1 MSVLARILGLGSIH
15 TNPTLRRYNDV
26 LAQAFY
32 HHGRLCA
39 SNQATVMVL
48 VIVFVGMISYPG
60 IITSYNSSS
69 YAQQTHTASLL
80 SGYGLQQEPIL
91 NDFWKDLVVGPTWTQ
106 DPDVFARNLPSTRP
120 QHYIAPVIINAS
132 DIIMRSQDM
141 DQERVGSSTIRDSQ
155 NPMHWSEA
163 DFLVYA
169 THIQQRIESIVVEYI
184 PEDHDQSNN
193 NRDDRKAEQL
203 REPHKP
209 HRLLTLKD
217 ICVLQVAES
226 RKDGGIR
233 IRTPE
238 QGHTTSSDPTIGSAD
253 INETGGHQ
261 GTDASKRCLVH
272 SPLVLWNYD
281 PDRIRTDPDLHST
294 VRQHQSNGSSAFLF
308 GGLSYDRGEAKEHRL
323 ASVAITFFLQGD
335 MDKVSTKGPIL
346 DGHDQ
351 HSSKPGK
358 DGRAADDYVDT
369 HRAWQLIFNKLMSDL
384 KEERRSNDS
393 GLSSGGW
400 HSAVTFADIAPLD
413 HKNQDENQPL
423 NTTSDQPR
431 SNATAAQDD
440 VFPLIKIQLAKGG
453 PPSGSVRLVPEAHAH
468 PSSNISAE
476 YWLLAMAYF
485 VMFLYIS
492 LSVGRVDLVK
502 SKYGLGFAAVTTVF
516 VSLLMSIGLCSVFGV
531 TLTLMP
537 WEILPFMIIVVGVE
551 NIDILVHAVVETS
564 IDLPVKERVGRGLAS
579 VGVSITM
586 TLVAELCLLVIGAMT
601 TIPAVQ
607 EFCTFAIAAV
617 IMDYLLQ
624 MTFFITVIS
633 IDIRRLELSDLSTR
647 TAGPYP
653 RYPFVPRHAP
663 TIKSAPLSSE
673 PEPSRFGIFHSSNGT
688 LQHSDPRL
696 RHQRSDSMDSR
707 HSDGDADLDRKQL
720 QTNRQGRIFTSFL
733 IIGVMAYLGYIYG
746 TTNQSLV
753 KDQNPVAVSF
763 WRILS
768 PTASSEFWST
778 VDPQGNGGF
787 LVIEVPVIVS
797 LLQPT
802 NGTCHDTKERVE
814 HEECDV
820 VDQNGLVSTPSGAP
834 QEHVRST
841 NPDGQLD
848 PRRPF
853 KLLRDAVIFICL
865 FAFWLVRVFV
875 VPSIILAAAILLLLS
890 YLLSPQRKLLVDLQW
905 RFPFIVLPGDYQSK
919 RKMMME
925 ELLAQEAR
933 ELGHEPGLC
942 TPLPGSVDT
951 LHLWGHETD
960 IDQMDVCPNRSFVLT
975 SSMDGSILLWD
986 GTGHHESQT
995 PLARL
1000 VQAARR
1006 PKHRDTY
1013 DMAAAGNSRLKG
1025 RAVKCLKLDPSGTFA
1040 VAGDTEGGAHVW
1052 RVDGIM
1058 SQREHRTEG
1067 VLMLGSLHNLLRDS
1081 DTAVDA
1087 SKDGQIWEWNPLS
1100 GEGRCIIE
1108 TKHRGG
1114 IAELDMIELHE
1125 VTRENLGLS
1134 QMTYLIAAGRDGGI
1148 QCWYTSHTNPGPQG
1162 IWTMLWGHSG
1172 IGAGASVSVLSLDAD
1187 VPMVVSGYSNG
1198 AIKVWDLEH
1207 GNLVWTLSRGSL
1219 SAGGPLSDYVANG
1232 HSDRKY
1238 SQSSFDNHQPSHKG
1252 PVTKLCFHALELED
1266 GLTGE
1271 PAPRVW
1277 LVVSSGM
1284 DETVMVWMV
1293 EWEGLLGLSGPSNR
1307 AAPSE
1312 PEPALRQTS
1321 VSPDMSGVFGGASN
1335 PAASTQGYHDH
1346 EGKQGSAN
1354 ERMNGHRGSSLGVPT
1369 GFSGT
1374 LSSSLPAPRLVGF
1387 MKQRGGKSMT
1397 VSNSCLYGVR
1407 RTESSVAPSP
1417 SLVSSSKQSHT
1428 SVLDSPGPSSNIIRS
1443 RRKSDGHVLTPMAA
1457 THEHTS
1463 VSNGQSKR
1471 SWELW
1476 EADLYQCIFKDP
1488 GMWGLDLAVRSIDLQ
1503 SQAHPHGCAHQP
1515 RASGLDARYSV
1526 ESDTITITSNGSG
1539 MATRVALNRDISS
1552 ANVQSEG
1559 YARECGVGMPRPK
1572 LHNRPDSFSSE
1583 WSRGFTTGLVTTTVH
1598 SQGQGP
1604 SSQVYSH
1611 PQSTREDMQTS
1622 LLPFVETKLVH
1633 AIVRHTDTQK
1643 PQSVDELLEHE
1654 KGSGLK
1660 DIVVGFGNFIKV
1672 VRLLDEDE
1680 DVDMDPDPTWDD
1692 HEDLSRRRRR

>member
-15 TNPTLRRYNDV
+15 TNPALRKYNDV

-80 SGYGLQQEPIL
+80 SGHGLQQEPIH

-106 DPDVFARNLPSTRP
+106 DPDVFARILPSTRP
-120 QHYIAPVIINAS
+120 QHYIVPLIINAS
-132 DIIMRSQDM
+132 DVVMRSQNM
-141 DQERVGSSTIRDSQ
+141 DQEHVGSSTTGDSL

-163 DFLVYA
+163 DLLVYA
-169 THIQQRIESIVVEYI
+169 THIQQRIESITVEYI

-193 NRDDRKAEQL
+193 NRVNRNTEQS

-217 ICVLQVAES
+217 ICVQQTTES
-226 RKDGGIR
+226 RKDDIT
-233 IRTPE
+233 RTQKPG
-238 QGHTTSSDPTIGSAD
+238 QDHNTVKDAIINSAD
-253 INETGGHQ
+253 INETGEHQ
-261 GTDASKRCLVH
+261 GKDTGKKCLVH

-281 PDRIRTDPDLHST
+281 PARIRTDPDLHST
-294 VRQHQSNGSSAFLF
+294 IQQHQSNGSSAFLF

-323 ASVAITFFLQGD
+323 TSVAIAFFLQGD
-335 MDKVSTKGPIL
+335 MDKASIKGSIL
-346 DGHDQ
+346 NGHDQ
-351 HSSKPGK
+351 HSPKPHK
-358 DGRAADDYVDT
+358 DETAANDYVDAQ
-369 HRAWQLIFNKLMSDL
+369 RAWQLIFNKLISEL
-384 KEERRSNDS
+384 KEERRSND
-393 GLSSGGW
+393 GGILNQGW
-400 HSAVTFADIAPLD
+400 HGAVTFTDIASLD

-423 NTTSDQPR
+423 NTTPDQPR
-431 SNATAAQDD
+431 LKTADAQDGAL
-440 VFPLIKIQLAKGG
+440 PLIKIQLTKGG
-453 PPSGSVRLVPEAHAH
+453 SRSGSIRLVPEAHAH

-502 SKYGLGFAAVTTVF
+502 SK
-516 VSLLMSIGLCSVFGV
+516 
-531 TLTLMP
+531 
-537 WEILPFMIIVVGVE
+537 EILPFMIIVVGVE

-663 TIKSAPLSSE
+663 TIKSTPLPSE
-673 PEPSRFGIFHSSNGT
+673 MEPSRFSIFQSSNGV
-688 LQHSDPRL
+688 LQHPDPRL
-696 RHQRSDSMDSR
+696 RHQRSNSMDSR
-707 HSDGDADLDRKQL
+707 HSDGDADSDRKQL

-746 TTNQSLV
+746 TTNQPLV
-753 KDQNPVAVSF
+753 KDQNPVTVSF

-768 PTASSEFWST
+768 PTASSKFWSA
-778 VDPQGNGGF
+778 VDPQDSGGF
-787 LVIEVPVIVS
+787 LAIEVPVIVS

-814 HEECDV
+814 YEECDIM
-820 VDQNGLVSTPSGAP
+820 DQDRLVSTQNGVA

-841 NPDGQLD
+841 TPVGQLD

-865 FAFWLVRVFV
+865 FALWLVRVFV
-875 VPSIILAAAILLLLS
+875 IPSIILAAAILLLLS

-986 GTGHHESQT
+986 GAGDHGSQT
-995 PLARL
+995 PLAKL
-1000 VQAARR
+1000 VQTVQR
-1006 PKHRDTY
+1006 PKHRATY
-1013 DMAAAGNSRLKG
+1013 DMATAGNSRLKG

-1058 SQREHRTEG
+1058 HRREYRTEG
-1067 VLMLGSLHNLLRDS
+1067 VSMLGSLHDLLRDS
-1081 DTAVDA
+1081 DTAADT
-1087 SKDGQIWEWNPLS
+1087 SKLRIGSVCFWESNLKQGVPRMDGDNILLMIGYRDGQIWEWSPLT

-1114 IAELDMIELHE
+1114 IAELAMIELHE
-1125 VTRENLGLS
+1125 ATRESLGLS

-1148 QCWYTSHTNPGPQG
+1148 QCWCTSHTKPGSRG
-1162 IWTMLWGHSG
+1162 MWTMLWGHSG

-1187 VPMVVSGYSNG
+1187 VPMVASGYSNG

-1207 GNLVWTLSRGSL
+1207 GNLVWTLSRGSF
-1219 SAGGPLSDYVANG
+1219 SAGGPPSDYIPNG
-1232 HSDRKY
+1232 HSDRKHL
-1238 SQSSFDNHQPSHKG
+1238 QGSFDNHQPSHKG

-1293 EWEGLLGLSGPSNR
+1293 EWEGLLGLSESSNR
-1307 AAPSE
+1307 ATLSG
-1312 PEPALRQTS
+1312 PEPALKQSS
-1321 VSPDMSGVFGGASN
+1321 VSSNMPEVFGGASN
-1335 PAASTQGYHDH
+1335 PAVSTQGHHDH
-1346 EGKQGSAN
+1346 ERKQESAN
-1354 ERMNGHRGSSLGVPT
+1354 ERMNGNSGSSLGVST

-1407 RTESSVAPSP
+1407 RTESSVAPS
-1417 SLVSSSKQSHT
+1417 SGLVGSSKQSHT
-1428 SVLDSPGPSSNIIRS
+1428 SVLDSPGLNSNIIRS
-1443 RRKSDGHVLTPMAA
+1443 RRKSDGQVLTPMAA

-1463 VSNGQSKR
+1463 ISNGQSKR
-1471 SWELW
+1471 GWELW

-1503 SQAHPHGCAHQP
+1503 SQVHPHGRAQQP
-1515 RASGLDARYSV
+1515 RASGLDTRYSV
-1526 ESDTITITSNGSG
+1526 KPDTITITSNGSG
-1539 MATRVALNRDISS
+1539 MAARVALNRDTSS
-1552 ANVQSEG
+1552 VNAQNEG

-1572 LHNRPDSFSSE
+1572 LHSRPGSFSSE
-1583 WSRGFTTGLVTTTVH
+1583 WSRGFATGLVTTTVH

-1604 SSQVYSH
+1604 APQVYNH
-1611 PQSTREDMQTS
+1611 PQSTWEDMQTS

-1633 AIVRHTDTQK
+1633 AIIRHTDTQK
-1643 PQSVDELLEHE
+1643 PQAEDELLEHE

-1660 DIVVGFGNFIKV
+1660 DIVVGFGNFIKI

-1680 DVDMDPDPTWDD
+1680 DMDMDMDPDSTWDD
-1692 HEDLSRRRRR
+1692 REYLSRRRP